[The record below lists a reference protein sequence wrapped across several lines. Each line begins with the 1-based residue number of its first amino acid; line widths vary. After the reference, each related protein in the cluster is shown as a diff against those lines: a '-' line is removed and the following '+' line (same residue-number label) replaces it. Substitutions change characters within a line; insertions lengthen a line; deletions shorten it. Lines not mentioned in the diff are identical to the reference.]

1 MSLNLS
7 VDICKMGGLFC
18 DPLGRRHV
26 TAVERAPQR
35 RHRVTWP
42 PPQAS
47 PLLRPLAVRRLPR
60 CGTTLP
66 GPTAAHAPCR
76 LCTLSAPALLRQPGS
91 ARQGRGAAP
100 PLPHTHL
107 PRSECRSG
115 PQTRYSG
122 SGDVRR
128 NGSDVDLPHTIK
140 PLQSLECRRRPPS
153 DS

>member
-1 MSLNLS
+1 
-7 VDICKMGGLFC
+7 MGGLFC

-47 PLLRPLAVRRLPR
+47 PLLRPLAVRCLPR

-76 LCTLSAPALLRQPGS
+76 LCTLRQLCSASQALPA
-91 ARQGRGAAP
+91 RGAAPPP

-153 DS
+153 RFLARQYCRR